1 MEFEELL
8 KLVNKQLEEGKSL
21 ISIAKELGLNE
32 SSIRKRLNRKG
43 YKRKGNKFVPK
54 ECITSNITSEIAKE
68 SKQSSHKE
76 IKNIDYDKLNLLLD
90 NLDKILKLIP
100 NQDTTSNITK
110 IKSGINDV
118 ISLRCDTGLYKAIK
132 ARAKRD
138 DINIADIVNKA
149 LIDYLNNYI

>member
-21 ISIAKELGLNE
+21 ISIAKKLGLNE
-32 SSIRKRLNRKG
+32 SSIRKRLN
-43 YKRKGNKFVPK
+43 RKGNKFVPK

-138 DINIADIVNKA
+138 DVNIADIINKA

>member
-21 ISIAKELGLNE
+21 ISIAKKLGLNE

-100 NQDTTSNITK
+100 N
-110 IKSGINDV
+110 
-118 ISLRCDTGLYKAIK
+118 
-132 ARAKRD
+132 
-138 DINIADIVNKA
+138 
-149 LIDYLNNYI
+149 